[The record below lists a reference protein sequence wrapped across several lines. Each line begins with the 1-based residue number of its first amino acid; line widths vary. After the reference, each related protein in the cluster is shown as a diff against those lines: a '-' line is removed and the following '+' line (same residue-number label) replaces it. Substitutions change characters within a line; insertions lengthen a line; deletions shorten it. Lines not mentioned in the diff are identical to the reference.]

1 MANLEDHFVA
11 DDDRELNGHHGDHD
25 DIKRQ
30 RSLAYNNGVDAYS
43 NMWSAAAAS
52 KWNSMIKEE
61 PKSSG
66 PGSVHSSLP
75 EILSNNPSG
84 PAAPP
89 APSSGGSPHQFT
101 YGSPNPGPG
110 FPDVVFTSSATTPS
124 DLIYD
129 SINMTQVQNYS
140 PSLSSSLGKTAISH
154 PLGTFGSVQVI
165 LLGWQLHLLPA
176 INRAFVAA
184 MKISPLAETNTVVA
198 SFVSVV
204 DVALASSFA
213 YSFVSLIFF
222 NFN

>member
-1 MANLEDHFVA
+1 MANLKDHFVA

-154 PLGTFGSVQVI
+154 FLGTLGLFQDSF
-165 LLGWQLHLLPA
+165 LGW
-176 INRAFVAA
+176 
-184 MKISPLAETNTVVA
+184 
-198 SFVSVV
+198 
-204 DVALASSFA
+204 
-213 YSFVSLIFF
+213 
-222 NFN
+222 